1 MIDAEF
7 FILIEP
13 DFSVQNE
20 NRIIIHQKV
29 PLKHVES
36 LIDRADQRNLV
47 IGFAVF
53 FSAANGNNTNQG
65 PRFGHSGPPR
75 QNPMPN
81 SSSVNKF
88 STQEILLYFENTSKC
103 SYVKNM
109 LDHTKKTFKQ
119 QQHNKACSFFD
130 KCLKQYGIERSWE
143 TNLYLNNYYC

>member
-1 MIDAEF
+1 MCVRYVMIDAEF

-36 LIDRADQRNLV
+36 LIDRTDQRNLI

-53 FSAANGNNTNQG
+53 FSTANGTNPNQG

-88 STQEILLYFENTSKC
+88 ST
-103 SYVKNM
+103 
-109 LDHTKKTFKQ
+109 
-119 QQHNKACSFFD
+119 
-130 KCLKQYGIERSWE
+130 
-143 TNLYLNNYYC
+143 